1 MCFAKTN
8 QIFWD
13 IDELVRAELPLQSKA
28 SQLLPLVKTYGTG
41 CHLISVIA
49 SRILNKHGYIAEP
62 RLVALYKETLDTQI
76 PHYVVTIQVDDQT
89 HILDFKRRVFATKQ
103 FGQYF
108 LASPDTKA
116 DIQEDQWSKLNP

>member
-1 MCFAKTN
+1 MSLSAQNYPSNPKEINF
-8 QIFWD
+8 F
-13 IDELVRAELPLQSKA
+13 PLA
-28 SQLLPLVKTYGTG
+28 KTYGMG

-76 PHYVVTIQVDDQT
+76 PHYIVTIQVDDQT